1 MRTPIW
7 IEPVKWPDLRKLYTT
22 ERRGLLLMT
31 RFWQPGWRDTRRGSA
46 QRGLRG
52 VSCPQPR
59 HCRSISRH
67 ASSVS
72 TTPCM
77 TDNIEKVVGLT
88 VYEPDYGVVH
98 FR

>member
-52 VSCPQPR
+52 VSCPQ
-59 HCRSISRH
+59 SRG
-67 ASSVS
+67 
-72 TTPCM
+72 
-77 TDNIEKVVGLT
+77 IVGPFETRKFGL
-88 VYEPDYGVVH
+88 DYPHDHQHREGG
-98 FR
+98 RLDCLRAG